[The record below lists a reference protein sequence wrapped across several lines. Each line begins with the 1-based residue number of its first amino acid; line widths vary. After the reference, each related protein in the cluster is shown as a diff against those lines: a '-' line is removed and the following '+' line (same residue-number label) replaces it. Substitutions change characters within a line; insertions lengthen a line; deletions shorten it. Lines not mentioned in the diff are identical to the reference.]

1 MEIAMKKYSDAC
13 ICGFFDLLHEGHIDI
28 LRQAKLR
35 CEHLIVAVGT
45 DEFMRER
52 KHKESILTY
61 EQRVEIVKS
70 IRYVDEVVE
79 ETDLDKISAYKKY
92 RFNVMFA
99 GDDHLLEPIYIQAT
113 KDLKSFGVDT
123 VYIPRS
129 KNISSTQI
137 RKRIIELFCKQN
149 Q

>member
-1 MEIAMKKYSDAC
+1 MKKYEVGF

-28 LRQAKLR
+28 LRQAKDR

-45 DEFMRER
+45 DDFMRER
-52 KHKESILTY
+52 KHRESVLTY

-99 GDDHLLEPIYIQAT
+99 GDDHLSEPLYIQAT
-113 KDLKSFGVDT
+113 KDLKSLGVDT
-123 VYIPRS
+123 IYIPRNK
-129 KNISSTQI
+129 KNSSTQI
-137 RKRIIELFCKQN
+137 RKRIIDLFCKQN
-149 Q
+149 K

>member
-1 MEIAMKKYSDAC
+1 MEIAMKKYKIGF

-28 LRQAKLR
+28 LRQAKDR

-52 KHKESILTY
+52 KHRESVLTY
-61 EQRVEIVKS
+61 EQRVEIVKT

-92 RFNVMFA
+92 KFNVMFA

-123 VYIPRS
+123 IYIPRS

-137 RKRIIELFCKQN
+137 RKRIIDLFGKQD
-149 Q
+149 

>member
-1 MEIAMKKYSDAC
+1 MKKYSVGF

-52 KHKESILTY
+52 KHRESILTY